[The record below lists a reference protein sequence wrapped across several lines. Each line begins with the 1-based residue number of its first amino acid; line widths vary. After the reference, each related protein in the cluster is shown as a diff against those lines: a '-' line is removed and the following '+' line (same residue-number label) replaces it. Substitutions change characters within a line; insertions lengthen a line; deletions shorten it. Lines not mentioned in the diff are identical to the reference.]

1 MDFSWQ
7 MFFILFKSHEIF
19 MEDRGCLKSS
29 SKAFKDL
36 DDKLGAMQQHFSSR
50 SNDHG

>member
-1 MDFSWQ
+1 MEFSCQ

-29 SKAFKDL
+29 SKAFKNL
-36 DDKLGAMQQHFSSR
+36 DDKLEAMQQHLSSR
-50 SNDHG
+50 SDDHG